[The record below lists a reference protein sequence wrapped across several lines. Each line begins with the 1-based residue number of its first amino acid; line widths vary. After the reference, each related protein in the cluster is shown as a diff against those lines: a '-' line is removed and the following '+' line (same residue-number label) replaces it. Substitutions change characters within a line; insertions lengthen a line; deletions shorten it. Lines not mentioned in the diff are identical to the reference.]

1 MDFKKLRWG
10 DYSMVLN
17 REKTRK
23 AVVAVYATELDV
35 KNPTILRMA
44 YISKIIQQ
52 EQFQQILKAGN
63 QLDIEITPEQLSLIL
78 ENYFGFSC
86 GEYEEHLIEGSQV
99 NKIGGDRVENVKRY
113 TGWERLDNEWVDTG
127 LASREAYELCKYG
140 EVLAL

>member
-1 MDFKKLRWG
+1 
-10 DYSMVLN
+10 MVLN

-35 KNPTILRMA
+35 KHPTILRLA
-44 YISKIIQQ
+44 YNANIIPQ
-52 EQFQQILKAGN
+52 EQFQQILQVEN
-63 QLDIEITPEQLSLIL
+63 QLEISISPEQLSLIL
-78 ENYFGFSC
+78 ENYFGFEH

-99 NKIGGDRVENVKRY
+99 NKIGGGRVENVKRY

-140 EVLAL
+140 DTLTL

>member
-1 MDFKKLRWG
+1 MT
-10 DYSMVLN
+10 LN
-17 REKTRK
+17 KNKTRRN
-23 AVVAVYATELDV
+23 VVACYATELDV
-35 KNPTILRMA
+35 KHPTILRMA
-44 YISKIIQQ
+44 YVANIIPQQ
-52 EQFQQILKAGN
+52 QFQQMLQVDN

-99 NKIGGDRVENVKRY
+99 NKIGGERIENVKRY

>member
-1 MDFKKLRWG
+1 
-10 DYSMVLN
+10 MVLN
-17 REKTRK
+17 RAKTRK

-35 KNPTILRMA
+35 KHPTILRLA
-44 YISKIIQQ
+44 HNAGIVTK
-52 EQFQQILKAGN
+52 EQFQQMLQVEN
-63 QLDIEITPEQLSLIL
+63 QIDVEISPEQLSLIL

-86 GEYEEHLIEGSQV
+86 GEYEEHLVEGSQV
-99 NKIGGDRVENVKRY
+99 NKIGGGRVENVKRY